1 MVLVPVR
8 YSFSQ
13 KFSVPVEEAFRW
25 SIDYDPDDF
34 SLMGWEG
41 TRKVKKLSEDAFIL
55 EDARKTDKGVV
66 EKTRLVRVNPER
78 RSFSNTHIA
87 GPTIHSQFWYE
98 FFPEGSRGSRLE
110 FTGLL
115 LCPSE
120 KDLSSEQVSEMAAEE
135 REGDAKL
142 WKKLAKTMESD
153 YAKAKK
159 GGRTSRL
166 TPRAES

>member
-13 KFSVPVEEAFRW
+13 SFSVPVEEAFRW
-25 SIDYDPDDF
+25 SIDYGPGDF

-41 TRKVKKLSEDAFIL
+41 SRKVKKLSEDTFIL

-78 RSFSNTHIA
+78 RSFTNTHIA
-87 GPTIHSQFWYE
+87 GPTIHSQYWYQ
-98 FFPEGSRGSRLE
+98 FLPEGSGGSRLE
-110 FTGLL
+110 FTGLVL
-115 LCPSE
+115 YPSE
-120 KDLSSEQVSEMAAEE
+120 KDLSSEQVSEITAEE
-135 REGDAKL
+135 READARI
-142 WKKLAKTMESD
+142 WKNLANAMESD

-159 GGRTSRL
+159 ENRTP
-166 TPRAES
+166 TP